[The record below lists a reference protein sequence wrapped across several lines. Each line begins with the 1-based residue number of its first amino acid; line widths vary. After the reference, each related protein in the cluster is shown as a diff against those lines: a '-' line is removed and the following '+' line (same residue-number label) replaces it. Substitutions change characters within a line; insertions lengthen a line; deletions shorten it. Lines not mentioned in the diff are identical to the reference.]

1 MGAALEQAEKV
12 AAYKGLKM
20 KDALHLRLLTE
31 EMMGLMRSI
40 TGEREGIFW
49 IEDEDGEYR
58 LHLQVRT
65 LLNSEEREQLLAV
78 SSSGK
83 NESAKGI
90 MGRIRDFFDW
100 GSDED
105 LATYTS
111 PLLLPD
117 AFEYTS
123 SPALDWEWSMA
134 RYENA
139 LSSRLERALP
149 LQRHDFVFRFVKGR
163 FETRQEAVAAGQAVG
178 LEIDRPVYAVILCS
192 GSAGN
197 DHPFDL
203 SLPPFSRLSG
213 YSGAGVELVALKANL
228 YLVFSD
234 DPKVLTGMAETLRCE
249 CAAGGERCITSIS
262 ALHTDF
268 TEAPSAYLEAA
279 AAYENRFVMG
289 SQKVLCYGDISPDL
303 EEILPQARKIT
314 TSISQAA
321 TCCIS

>member
-1 MGAALEQAEKV
+1 MKTDKISVSSQGARMNAALEQADKV
-12 AAYKGLKM
+12 AAYKGLSM

-49 IEDEDGEYR
+49 IGDEDGEYR

-78 SSSGK
+78 SSSGR
-83 NESAKGI
+83 NESAKGL

-123 SPALDWEWSMA
+123 SPSLDWEWSMA

-139 LSSRLERALP
+139 LSTQME
-149 LQRHDFVFRFVKGR
+149 QGD
-163 FETRQEAVAAGQAVG
+163 
-178 LEIDRPVYAVILCS
+178 
-192 GSAGN
+192 
-197 DHPFDL
+197 
-203 SLPPFSRLSG
+203 
-213 YSGAGVELVALKANL
+213 
-228 YLVFSD
+228 
-234 DPKVLTGMAETLRCE
+234 
-249 CAAGGERCITSIS
+249 
-262 ALHTDF
+262 
-268 TEAPSAYLEAA
+268 
-279 AAYENRFVMG
+279 
-289 SQKVLCYGDISPDL
+289 QKVREAWDEL
-303 EEILPQARKIT
+303 EKSVVSHVADEVKV
-314 TSISQAA
+314 SIRSG
-321 TCCIS
+321 TVEMIIYKKLG

>member
-1 MGAALEQAEKV
+1 MKTDKISVSSQGARMGAALEQADKV
-12 AAYKGLKM
+12 AAYKGLSM

-78 SSSGK
+78 SSSGR
-83 NESAKGI
+83 NESAKGL
-90 MGRIRDFFDW
+90 MGRNRVISLFETFNLPLPADFDW

-123 SPALDWEWSMA
+123 SPSLDWEWSMA

-139 LSSRLERALP
+139 LSTQMEQGDQNVREAWDELEKSVVSHVA
-149 LQRHDFVFRFVKGR
+149 DEVKVSIR
-163 FETRQEAVAAGQAVG
+163 
-178 LEIDRPVYAVILCS
+178 S
-192 GSAGN
+192 GT
-197 DHPFDL
+197 
-203 SLPPFSRLSG
+203 
-213 YSGAGVELVALKANL
+213 VEMIIYKKL
-228 YLVFSD
+228 
-234 DPKVLTGMAETLRCE
+234 G
-249 CAAGGERCITSIS
+249 
-262 ALHTDF
+262 
-268 TEAPSAYLEAA
+268 
-279 AAYENRFVMG
+279 
-289 SQKVLCYGDISPDL
+289 
-303 EEILPQARKIT
+303 
-314 TSISQAA
+314 
-321 TCCIS
+321 